1 MLTIL
6 ERSCCTY
13 LFFSH
18 LLKPLQKLDRIL
30 QKISIPPEI
39 FKQFSYPPFFC
50 SKNLRSPPKILCP
63 PPVGYI
69 MNAALAEVS
78 YLVFCISWSFHGC
91 LTCSLIKTAMKIL
104 RKMRTLL
111 VYFHSFCISV
121 IPTSNLMSNKLLSI
135 AVSFL
140 LLFFLYFL
148 PTEVATCSPRLPNF

>member
-39 FKQFSYPPFFC
+39 FKQFSYPLFFC

-69 MNAALAEVS
+69 MNAALEES
-78 YLVFCISWSFHGC
+78 YPKLKESGGFE
-91 LTCSLIKTAMKIL
+91 IL
-104 RKMRTLL
+104 RRGPSPSELTLIPPPPSGYTVKFL
-111 VYFHSFCISV
+111 RDSAGLGQAIAFVRPLQCNLSREAIKPVSDHSQVGI
-121 IPTSNLMSNKLLSI
+121 
-135 AVSFL
+135 
-140 LLFFLYFL
+140 
-148 PTEVATCSPRLPNF
+148 

>member
-1 MLTIL
+1 MCGLSPLALSHIYRPGTLLEKLQNRYYILSLRIIEVLLLLTIL

-50 SKNLRSPPKILCP
+50 SENLRSPPKILCP

-69 MNAALAEVS
+69 MNAALA
-78 YLVFCISWSFHGC
+78 
-91 LTCSLIKTAMKIL
+91 
-104 RKMRTLL
+104 
-111 VYFHSFCISV
+111 
-121 IPTSNLMSNKLLSI
+121 P
-135 AVSFL
+135 
-140 LLFFLYFL
+140 LFFLASNLSFITIFL
-148 PTEVATCSPRLPNF
+148 